1 MTPPTV
7 VSLDSPERKLA
18 LPPILQN
25 LRSAAKR
32 RLNDL
37 LQELLNNA
45 DDALFEMANRSRNDT
60 DENMF
65 FEAMRE
71 IRLQRKK
78 ISKHFLE
85 EFHRA
90 FDDIFTP
97 EEPVPSGP
105 IDESPDELSL
115 LRNDELEV
123 AVAVSGMVSK
133 ITSQFSLPIMQ
144 LTKRLDHACE
154 KQTITERVNPLGP
167 ERISRA
173 FVRAI
178 EAINLDIKLRI
189 IILKLF
195 ERFVMEQ
202 LGPTYEE
209 ANSILAEA
217 GVLRDLSAMRGRAG
231 GAGGHGAGQQ
241 SSGTAQPGGAGVQGE
256 AGAPASGGPGG
267 GSSAN
272 FGVIQA
278 LLSKFTGPRS
288 GSPIAAATTN
298 ETIETSQLLSMLSDV
313 QGDRTV
319 HSIDPESVPETL
331 DLQALLA
338 ARSAQVLGRVAAS
351 PARDDSDAM
360 NFVAMLFDYILNDR
374 NLAIPMKALIA
385 RLQIPIIRLAILDK
399 SFFEKSNHPARQ
411 LLNELSSAGIGWS
424 ASSELKRD
432 ALYNFIESIVLRVL
446 NDFAD
451 NPDLFETL
459 VAELREFLK
468 KDLKRRLLMEKRV
481 KEIETGKAKTRAA
494 KETVQNL
501 INEMASGQRVPPE
514 IGKFISETWSKA
526 LIFACLKEGT
536 ESDLWAHHVGVM
548 ADLLK
553 IIQPLQREDDI
564 AARDAVVPDLMDTIE
579 SALVDLKIA
588 DRERGD
594 LITMLTEQ
602 LRQLSSDD
610 RAHLEEPDSAAPVV
624 AFETMQ
630 NVMLTGPTDAE
641 EQDPDNPPPPKFV
654 DEVNRLE
661 EGAWLEFVDEGG
673 EHIRVK
679 LAGIIEPGA
688 RYVFTNR
695 RGIRVFKKS
704 KMQLA
709 NDLQNQTVMVLDES
723 QVFDRA
729 LQAVITKLR
738 TEEAEEPAE

>member
-18 LPPILQN
+18 IPPILQN
-25 LRSAAKR
+25 VRRAAKR

-78 ISKHFLE
+78 ISKHFVD
-85 EFHRA
+85 EFHRS
-90 FDDIFTP
+90 FDDIFVT

-105 IDESPDELSL
+105 IQESTDELSL

-154 KQTITERVNPLGP
+154 NLTITERVNPLGP

-209 ANSILAEA
+209 ANRLLEEA
-217 GVLRDLSAMRGRAG
+217 GVLSDLRAMRGRNGSAVGHAG
-231 GAGGHGAGQQ
+231 GGGQSGAVPAGDTGDHGEGGAVGPSGAAGAGGG
-241 SSGTAQPGGAGVQGE
+241 
-256 AGAPASGGPGG
+256 
-267 GSSAN
+267 SAN

-278 LLSKFTGPRS
+278 LLSKFTGRQS
-288 GSPIAAATTN
+288 SVPIAAPSG
-298 ETIETSQLLSMLSDV
+298 ETIERSQLLSMLSDV

-319 HSIDPESVPETL
+319 HSIDPGSIPESL
-331 DLQALLA
+331 DLQAVLA
-338 ARSAQVLGRVAAS
+338 ARSAQVLGHVNAG
-351 PARDDSDAM
+351 PARDDGDAM

-385 RLQIPIIRLAILDK
+385 RLQIPIIRLAIIDK
-399 SFFEKSNHPARQ
+399 TFFEKSNHPARQ

-446 NDFAD
+446 NDFAN
-451 NPDLFETL
+451 NPDLFEIL
-459 VAELREFLK
+459 VEELREFLK

-526 LIFACLKEGT
+526 LVFACLKEGT
-536 ESDLWAHHVGVM
+536 ESDLWTHHVGVM
-548 ADLLK
+548 ADLLEV
-553 IIQPLQREDDI
+553 IQPLQSEDDI
-564 AARDAVVPDLMDTIE
+564 AARDAVVPDLIDTIE

-588 DRERGD
+588 DRECND
-594 LITMLTEQ
+594 LVTMLTEQ
-602 LRQLSSDD
+602 LRLLSSDD
-610 RAHLEEPDSAAPVV
+610 RAHLDEPEGATPVL
-624 AFETMQ
+624 AFETMRD
-630 NVMLTGPTDAE
+630 VSLTGPTDAE
-641 EQDPDNPPPPKFV
+641 EQDPDQPPPPQYV

-661 EGAWLEFVDEGG
+661 EGAWLEFVDEEGQNV
-673 EHIRVK
+673 RVK

-729 LQAVITKLR
+729 LQAVISKLR
-738 TEEAEEPAE
+738 TDENEE

>member
-1 MTPPTV
+1 V

-18 LPPILQN
+18 IPPILQN
-25 LRSAAKR
+25 VRSAAKR

-78 ISKHFLE
+78 ISKHFVD
-85 EFHRA
+85 EFHRS
-90 FDDIFTP
+90 FDDIFAA
-97 EEPVPSGP
+97 EEPTPRGP

-154 KQTITERVNPLGP
+154 SQTITERVNPLGP

-209 ANSILAEA
+209 ANKLLAEA
-217 GVLRDLSAMRGRAG
+217 GVLRDLSAMRGRA
-231 GAGGHGAGQQ
+231 
-241 SSGTAQPGGAGVQGE
+241 
-256 AGAPASGGPGG
+256 SGGPGHGQSGAAATDHAGAHGDAGSSPVG
-267 GSSAN
+267 GGGGSAN
-272 FGVIQA
+272 FGIIQT
-278 LLSKFTGPRS
+278 LLSRFTGDRS
-288 GSPIAAATTN
+288 GVPIAATSGK
-298 ETIETSQLLSMLSDV
+298 TIETSQLLSMLSDV

-319 HSIDPESVPETL
+319 HSIDPASVPESL
-331 DLQALLA
+331 DLQAVLA
-338 ARSAQVLGRVAAS
+338 ARSAQVLGHVNAS
-351 PARDDSDAM
+351 PARDDGDAM

-385 RLQIPIIRLAILDK
+385 RLQIPIIRLAIIDK

-424 ASSELKRD
+424 AASELKRD

-459 VAELREFLK
+459 VEELREFLK

-481 KEIETGKAKTRAA
+481 KEIETGKAKTKAA

-526 LIFACLKEGT
+526 LIFACVTAGT
-536 ESDLWAHHVGVM
+536 ESDLWNHHVRVM

-553 IIQPLQREDDI
+553 IIQPLQSEDDI
-564 AARDAVVPDLMDTIE
+564 AARDAVAPDLIDTIE
-579 SALVDLKIA
+579 AALVDLKIA
-588 DRERGD
+588 DRERND

-602 LRQLSSDD
+602 LRQLSADD
-610 RAHLEEPDSAAPVV
+610 RAHVDEPESAAPVL
-624 AFETMQ
+624 AFETMR
-630 NVMLTGPTDAE
+630 NVTLTAPTEAE
-641 EQDPDNPPPPKFV
+641 EQDPDDPPPPQYV

-661 EGAWLEFVDEGG
+661 EGAWLEFVDEHGDNV
-673 EHIRVK
+673 RVK

-729 LQAVITKLR
+729 LQAVISKLR
-738 TEEAEEPAE
+738 TEEAEE